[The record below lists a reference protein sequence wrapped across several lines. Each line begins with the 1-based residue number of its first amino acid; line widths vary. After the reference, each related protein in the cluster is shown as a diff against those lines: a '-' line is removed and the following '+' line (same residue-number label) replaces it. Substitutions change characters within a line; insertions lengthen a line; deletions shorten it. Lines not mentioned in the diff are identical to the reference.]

1 MALNTGLPNNRQFIE
16 EIHKTFGMP
25 GIYKNIE
32 INPVNFAIY
41 SRDYDITNIGPM
53 YKYDATNKVFWANNF
68 DTAGGLPF
76 YRE

>member
-1 MALNTGLPNNRQFIE
+1 
-16 EIHKTFGMP
+16 MP

-76 YRE
+76 YREQKRGKAFFTINLNYPWPD